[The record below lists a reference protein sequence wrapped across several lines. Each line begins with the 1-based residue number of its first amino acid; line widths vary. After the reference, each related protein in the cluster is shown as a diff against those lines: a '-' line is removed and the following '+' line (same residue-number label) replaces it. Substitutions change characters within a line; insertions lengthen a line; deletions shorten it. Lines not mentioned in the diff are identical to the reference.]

1 MEAGT
6 GPSGNRELEDQDV
19 PDESESGG
27 RDSRRRRGSL
37 RRGGF
42 LRYIPGGEQGFLLVL
57 SVVVGLLVGSIGAL
71 FRWLISVSHHFFF
84 EAHRRPGTQLI
95 PFLGDT
101 ASQMVVQATLPAI
114 GGLIVGLVIYRM
126 LSLTGGH
133 GVPSV
138 MRAVA
143 TGNVNLSP
151 YMAVKS
157 SSSIVTITSGGSAGT
172 EGPSV
177 EIGGVVGSLV
187 GRWGQL
193 SRERVGTLIGCG
205 AASGIAAI
213 FNTPIGGV
221 FLALELLMRDF
232 AARTFGPVV
241 IAAVVASV
249 TSQALLP
256 EDPVIPPASEAVM
269 QTVQATGYQV
279 IMFGLMGIVC
289 GVGGALLVFFLYRM
303 HDLFHSMR
311 VPLWMKPAI
320 GGLGVGIVGLAF
332 PNVIGEGYEFV
343 RTILRDFPD
352 PERFTVT
359 PATALLFMFIAFV
372 KILVTSLTLGSG
384 GTGGSFAPAMVTG
397 ASIGAG
403 FGVLSNMAFPEAAPA
418 VPVFALVGMAGTVCS
433 SLNVPIAG
441 ILIVYEI
448 AGADYRLVLPLMSTV
463 AVSALV
469 AAGLR
474 QGSVYTLSL
483 LRDGF
488 DVEKALRRRDDPLV
502 QIPVRKIMRRKFT
515 TLRPEENLR
524 SILHAFSDSQ
534 DDAFIVADEKG
545 NLQGLISARD
555 LRGVLNVE
563 MADAI
568 IAADAADSHPLT
580 ITPDRSGRE
589 ALELL
594 GQTDADALPVVARQ
608 GSRKVVGLV
617 TRVDLLAAYG
627 EASGQGAPGQI

>member
-1 MEAGT
+1 MQP
-6 GPSGNRELEDQDV
+6 GPGSSENREV
-19 PDESESGG
+19 DEPEGAGG
-27 RDSRRRRGSL
+27 DSRSARRT
-37 RRGGF
+37 RRQESF
-42 LRYIPGGEQGFLLVL
+42 LRFVPGGEQGFLLVL
-57 SVVVGLLVGSIGAL
+57 AVVVGLLMGGIGAL
-71 FRWLISVSHHFFF
+71 FRWLISISHHFFF
-84 EAHRRPGTQLI
+84 QAHRWPEGPERPPLL
-95 PFLGDT
+95 PFFGDA

-157 SSSIVTITSGGSAGT
+157 SSSIVTISSGGSAGT

-193 SRERVGTLIGCG
+193 SRDRVGTLIGCG

-232 AARTFGPVV
+232 AVRTFGPVV

-256 EDPVIPPASEAVM
+256 EDPVIPGASEQVM
-269 QTVQATGYQV
+269 ATVHATGTQ
-279 IMFGLMGIVC
+279 IMMFGLMGLVC
-289 GVGGALLVFFLYRM
+289 GVGGALLVYFLYRM
-303 HDLFHSMR
+303 HDFFQRIRL
-311 VPLWMKPAI
+311 PLWAKPAL
-320 GGLGVGIVGLAF
+320 GGLGVGVAGLAF
-332 PNVIGEGYEFV
+332 PDVIGEGYEFV
-343 RTILRDFPD
+343 RTILRDFSD
-352 PERFTVT
+352 PAGLTIT
-359 PATALLFMFIAFV
+359 PLTALLFMFVAFV

-403 FGVLSNMAFPEAAPA
+403 FGVLSNLAFPEAAPA

-469 AAGLR
+469 SSGLK

-483 LRDGF
+483 LREGF
-488 DVEKALRRRDDPLV
+488 DVEKALRRRDDPLMRM
-502 QIPVRKIMRRKFT
+502 PVRRIMRREFT

-524 SILHAFSDSQ
+524 SILGAFSESQ
-534 DDAFIVADEKG
+534 DDAFVVVGEDG
-545 NLQGLISARD
+545 GLQGLISARD
-555 LRGVLNVE
+555 LRGVLNVD

-580 ITPDRSGRE
+580 ITPERSGRE
-589 ALELL
+589 ALEML
-594 GQTDADALPVVARQ
+594 GQTDADALPVVARH
-608 GSRKVVGLV
+608 GSRKVVGLI
-617 TRVDLLAAYG
+617 TRVDVLAAYG
-627 EASGQGAPGQI
+627 EASGQGVPGDI